1 MIRNIEQMPELTA
14 ESFFAQC
21 LPEPVEKPNS
31 QIMTK
36 ITTNPSATSPAD
48 IKLLVLDIDGTIAG
62 MSNQISPKVQQ
73 AIEAVRVKGVQV
85 AIATGRMYQSA
96 LRFHKQ
102 IGSSLPLVAYQGA
115 LIKDPLSQAIHQ
127 HQPLNQKI
135 ALQLLDYFDRPEV
148 RSAISVHCYIDDRL
162 YIRELT
168 PESQAYV
175 ERVGVTPRVH
185 ADLRPFVSS
194 TAPTKM
200 LALSEDLLAIE
211 HLMEAIASHYSP
223 TELYLTKSNS
233 TFFEAANPG
242 ANKGVGVR
250 YLAEE
255 FLGLT
260 AANVMVL
267 GDNFNDIEMLEYAGI
282 GIAMGNAPAPVKALA
297 HWVAPDVESDGAATA
312 IEKFLLP

>member
-1 MIRNIEQMPELTA
+1 
-14 ESFFAQC
+14 
-21 LPEPVEKPNS
+21 
-31 QIMTK
+31 MTK

-62 MSNQISPKVQQ
+62 ISNQISPKVQQ
-73 AIEAVRVKGVQV
+73 AIEAARVKGVQV

-115 LIKDPLSQAIHQ
+115 FIKDPLSQTIHQ

-148 RSAISVHCYIDDRL
+148 RSAISVHCYIDDLL

-175 ERVGVTPRVH
+175 ERVGVTPQVH
-185 ADLRPFVSS
+185 PDLRPFVSG
-194 TAPTKM
+194 TAPTKI
-200 LALSEDLLAIE
+200 LALSKDRGAID

-223 TELYLTKSNS
+223 TELYLTKSSS

-255 FLGLT
+255 LLGLT

-312 IEKFLLP
+312 IEKFLL

>member
-1 MIRNIEQMPELTA
+1 
-14 ESFFAQC
+14 
-21 LPEPVEKPNS
+21 
-31 QIMTK
+31 MTK
-36 ITTNPSATSPAD
+36 ITANPSATSPAD

-73 AIEAVRVKGVQV
+73 AIEAAKVKGVQV

-96 LRFHKQ
+96 LRFHQQ

-115 LIKDPLSQAIHQ
+115 LIKDPLSQKIHQ

-148 RSAISVHCYIDDRL
+148 RSTISVHCYIDDLL

-175 ERVGVTPRVH
+175 ERVGVAPQVH
-185 ADLRPFVSS
+185 ADLRPFVSG
-194 TAPTKM
+194 TAPTKI
-200 LALSEDLLAIE
+200 LALSKDEGAIE
-211 HLMEAIASHYSP
+211 HLMEAIASRYSP
-223 TELYLTKSNS
+223 TELYLTRSNS
-233 TFFEAANPG
+233 TFLEAANPG

-255 FLGLT
+255 LLGLT
-260 AANVMVL
+260 AANVMAL

-282 GIAMGNAPAPVKALA
+282 GIAMGSAPAPLKALA

-312 IEKFLLP
+312 IEKFLL